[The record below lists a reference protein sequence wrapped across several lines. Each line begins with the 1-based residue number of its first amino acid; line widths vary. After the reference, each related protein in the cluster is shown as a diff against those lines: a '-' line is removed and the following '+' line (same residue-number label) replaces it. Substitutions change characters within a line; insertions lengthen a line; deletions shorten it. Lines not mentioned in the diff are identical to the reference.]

1 MLASSQTK
9 RSGSRMRPYF
19 MISLMPLA
27 SSRSGS
33 VFSVS
38 TSISTAAQLQT
49 NYDYLIDLHCGIDMR
64 MRSINWS
71 LEALGAA
78 VQVVR
83 SQCNRVI

>member
-9 RSGSRMRPYF
+9 RSGSRMRPYL

-38 TSISTAAQLQT
+38 TSISTAAHVRT
-49 NYDYLIDLHCGIDMR
+49 NSWC
-64 MRSINWS
+64 
-71 LEALGAA
+71 
-78 VQVVR
+78 
-83 SQCNRVI
+83 